1 MERANRSHSLSGA
14 KAGFRGA
21 LLRAAEAGRLCKAGR
36 GAGGWGESRLLI
48 DYHNGIYAFD
58 AGYVRPLLAAIHLIE
73 SEGRAAF
80 VDTAN
85 FEVMPQ
91 ALAALKERG
100 LGPESVDYVILTHI
114 HLDHAG
120 GAGVMMDAF
129 PNAKLVVHPRGAR
142 HMIEP
147 SKLMAGVEGVYGQER
162 ARRMYGKL
170 MPIAAER
177 IIEAHDN
184 TLLRLGSREL
194 LCIDT
199 PGHARHHIAIIDRQ
213 SSGIFTGDTFG
224 ISYREMDV
232 DGRPLIFPTTSP
244 IQFDPDDM
252 RSSIE
257 RMLSFNP
264 DAVYLTH
271 FSRVAPPAALG
282 RKVLDL
288 LDQYVAIAL
297 SASEDGDKTARIRE
311 GLTRLLLDEAHQH
324 GCLLS
329 GAEILDIWH
338 LDLELNAQGLAYWLE
353 AQEAV

>member
-1 MERANRSHSLSGA
+1 MQTP
-14 KAGFRGA
+14 
-21 LLRAAEAGRLCKAGR
+21 
-36 GAGGWGESRLLI
+36 LI

-91 ALAALKERG
+91 ALAALAARG
-100 LGPESVDYVILTHI
+100 LGPENVDYVILTHI

-120 GAGVMMDAF
+120 GAGVMMEAF

-147 SKLMAGVEGVYGQER
+147 TKLMAGVEGVYGQER

-170 MPIAAER
+170 IPIAAER
-177 IIEAHDN
+177 IIEARDN
-184 TLLRLGSREL
+184 TVLKLGSREL
-194 LCIDT
+194 LCIDA
-199 PGHARHHIAIIDRQ
+199 PGHARHHIAIVDRQ
-213 SSGIFTGDTFG
+213 SGGIFTGDTFG
-224 ISYREMDV
+224 ISYRELDV
-232 DGRPLIFPTTSP
+232 DGKPLIFPSSTP
-244 IQFDPDDM
+244 IQFDPDEM
-252 RSSIE
+252 RASIL

-264 DAVYLTH
+264 EAVYLTH
-271 FSRVAPPAALG
+271 FSRLAPPAELG

-288 LDQYVAIAL
+288 LDRYVAIAL
-297 SASEDGDKTARIRE
+297 AASEDEDKTARIRD
-311 GLTRLLLDEAHQH
+311 GLTALLLDEAHRH
-324 GCLLS
+324 GCQLS
-329 GAEILDIWH
+329 DETILDIWH

-353 AQEAV
+353 AQDAA

>member
-1 MERANRSHSLSGA
+1 MTGP
-14 KAGFRGA
+14 
-21 LLRAAEAGRLCKAGR
+21 
-36 GAGGWGESRLLI
+36 LI

-91 ALAALKERG
+91 ALAALAARG

-120 GAGVMMDAF
+120 GAGIMMQAF

-170 MPIAAER
+170 IPIPAAR

-184 TLLRLGSREL
+184 TVLKLGSREL

-199 PGHARHHIAIIDRQ
+199 PGHARHHIAIVDRTTN
-213 SSGIFTGDTFG
+213 GIFTGDTFG

-232 DGRPLIFPTTSP
+232 DGKPLIFPSSTP
-244 IQFDPDDM
+244 IQFDPDEM
-252 RSSIE
+252 RASIE
-257 RMLSFNP
+257 RMLSFDP
-264 DAVYLTH
+264 EAVYLTH
-271 FSRVAPPAALG
+271 FSRLAPPAELG
-282 RKVLDL
+282 RKVLRL
-288 LDQYVAIAL
+288 LDRYVDIAL
-297 SASEDGDKTARIRE
+297 AASAEDDKNAFIRD
-311 GLTRLLLDEAHQH
+311 GLTRLLLDEAHAH
-324 GCLLS
+324 GCRLPDQ
-329 GAEILDIWH
+329 EILDIWH
-338 LDLELNAQGLAYWLE
+338 MDLELNAQGLAYWLE
-353 AQEAV
+353 AQDSA

>member
-1 MERANRSHSLSGA
+1 MSNS
-14 KAGFRGA
+14 
-21 LLRAAEAGRLCKAGR
+21 
-36 GAGGWGESRLLI
+36 LI

-100 LGPESVDYVILTHI
+100 LDAECVDYVILTHI

-120 GAGVMMDAF
+120 GAGVMMNAF

-147 SKLMAGVEGVYGQER
+147 TKLMAGVEGVYGRER
-162 ARRMYGKL
+162 ARKMYGKL
-170 MPIAAER
+170 QPIAADR

-184 TLLRLGSREL
+184 TVLRLGSREL

-224 ISYREMDV
+224 ISYRELDV
-232 DGRPLIFPTTSP
+232 DGQPLIFPTTSP

-252 RSSIE
+252 RRSIE

-271 FSRVAPPAALG
+271 FSRLAPPAELG
-282 RKVLDL
+282 RTVLAL
-288 LDQYVAIAL
+288 LDRYVAIAL
-297 SASEDGDKTARIRE
+297 SASEEEDKTAHIRE
-311 GLTRLLLDEAHQH
+311 GLTKLLLDEAHRH
-324 GCLLS
+324 GCRLS
-329 GAEILDIWH
+329 DAEILDIWH

-353 AQEAV
+353 AGLAPDRTAPVA

>member
-1 MERANRSHSLSGA
+1 MPTP
-14 KAGFRGA
+14 
-21 LLRAAEAGRLCKAGR
+21 
-36 GAGGWGESRLLI
+36 LI

-91 ALAALKERG
+91 ALAALAARG

-120 GAGVMMDAF
+120 GAGVMMEAF

-147 SKLMAGVEGVYGQER
+147 TKLMAGVEGVYGQER

-170 MPIAAER
+170 IPIAAER

-184 TLLRLGSREL
+184 TVLKLGSREL
-194 LCIDT
+194 LCIDA
-199 PGHARHHIAIIDRQ
+199 PGHAKHHIAIVDRQ

-224 ISYREMDV
+224 ISYRELDV
-232 DGRPLIFPTTSP
+232 DGKPLIFPSSTP
-244 IQFDPDDM
+244 IQFDPDEM
-252 RSSIE
+252 RASIE
-257 RMLSFNP
+257 RMLSFSP
-264 DAVYLTH
+264 EAVYLTH
-271 FSRVAPPAALG
+271 FSRLAPPAELG
-282 RKVLDL
+282 RKVLEL
-288 LDQYVAIAL
+288 LDQYVAITLA
-297 SASEDGDKTARIRE
+297 ASEDEDKTARIRE
-311 GLTRLLLDEAHQH
+311 GLTALLLQEAHAH
-324 GCLLS
+324 GCRLS
-329 GAEILDIWH
+329 DAEILDLWH

-353 AQEAV
+353 AQDAA

>member
-1 MERANRSHSLSGA
+1 VTGP
-14 KAGFRGA
+14 
-21 LLRAAEAGRLCKAGR
+21 
-36 GAGGWGESRLLI
+36 LI

-91 ALAALKERG
+91 ALAALAARG

-120 GAGVMMDAF
+120 GAGIMMQAF

-170 MPIAAER
+170 IPIPAAR

-184 TLLRLGSREL
+184 TVLKLGSREL

-199 PGHARHHIAIIDRQ
+199 PGHARHHIAIVDRTTN
-213 SSGIFTGDTFG
+213 GIFTGDTFG

-232 DGRPLIFPTTSP
+232 DGKPLIFPSSTP
-244 IQFDPDDM
+244 IQFDPDEM
-252 RSSIE
+252 RASIE
-257 RMLSFNP
+257 RMLSFDP
-264 DAVYLTH
+264 EAVYLTH
-271 FSRVAPPAALG
+271 FSRLAPPAELG
-282 RKVLDL
+282 RKVLRL
-288 LDQYVAIAL
+288 LDRYVDIAL
-297 SASEDGDKTARIRE
+297 AASAEDDKNAFIRD
-311 GLTRLLLDEAHQH
+311 GLTRLLLDEAHAH
-324 GCLLS
+324 GCRLPDQ
-329 GAEILDIWH
+329 EILDIWH
-338 LDLELNAQGLAYWLE
+338 MDLELNAQGLAYWLE
-353 AQEAV
+353 AQDSA

>member
-1 MERANRSHSLSGA
+1 MNP
-14 KAGFRGA
+14 
-21 LLRAAEAGRLCKAGR
+21 
-36 GAGGWGESRLLI
+36 LI

-58 AGYVRPLLAAIHLIE
+58 AGYMRPLLAAIHLIE
-73 SEGRAAF
+73 SDGRIAF

-91 ALAALKERG
+91 ALAALEALG

-120 GAGVMMDAF
+120 GAGAMMEAF

-147 SKLMAGVEGVYGQER
+147 TKLMAGVEGVYGQER

-170 MPIAAER
+170 IPIAAER
-177 IIEAHDN
+177 IIEARDN
-184 TLLRLGSREL
+184 TVLMLGSREL
-194 LCIDT
+194 LCIDS
-199 PGHARHHIAIIDRQ
+199 PGHARHHIAIVDRQ

-224 ISYREMDV
+224 ISYRELDV
-232 DGRPLIFPTTSP
+232 DGRPLIFPSSSP
-244 IQFDPDDM
+244 IQFDPDAM

-257 RMLSFNP
+257 RMLAFKP

-271 FSRVAPPAALG
+271 FSRLAPPAELG
-282 RKVLDL
+282 REVLRL
-288 LDQYVAIAL
+288 LDRYVAIAL
-297 SASEDGDKTARIRE
+297 ATSADDDKTARIRE
-311 GLTRLLLDEAHQH
+311 GLTTLLLDEARRH
-324 GCLLS
+324 GCRRS
-329 GAEILDIWH
+329 DAEILDIWH

-353 AQEAV
+353 AQDAS

>member
-1 MERANRSHSLSGA
+1 MQSS
-14 KAGFRGA
+14 
-21 LLRAAEAGRLCKAGR
+21 
-36 GAGGWGESRLLI
+36 LI

-58 AGYVRPLLAAIHLIE
+58 AGYMRPLLAAIHMIE
-73 SEGRAAF
+73 SDGRIAF

-85 FEVMPQ
+85 YEVMPQ
-91 ALAALKERG
+91 ALAALAARG

-120 GAGVMMDAF
+120 GAGVMMEAF
-129 PNAKLVVHPRGAR
+129 PDARLVVHPRGAR

-147 SKLMAGVEGVYGQER
+147 TRLMAGVEGVYGRER
-162 ARRMYGKL
+162 ARKMYGKL
-170 MPIAAER
+170 LPIAAGR

-184 TLLRLGSREL
+184 TVLKLGSREL
-194 LCIDT
+194 LCIDS
-199 PGHARHHIAIIDRQ
+199 PGHARHHIAIVDRQ

-224 ISYREMDV
+224 ISYRELDV
-232 DGRPLIFPTTSP
+232 DGRPLIFPSSSP
-244 IQFDPDDM
+244 IQFDPDAM

-271 FSRVAPPAALG
+271 FSRLAPPAELG
-282 RKVLDL
+282 RTVLRM

-297 SASEDGDKTARIRE
+297 AASEDEDKTARIRE
-311 GLTRLLLDEAHQH
+311 RLTTFLLTEARAH
-324 GCLLS
+324 GCRLS
-329 GAEILDIWH
+329 DEEILDIWH

-353 AQEAV
+353 AQETA

>member
-1 MERANRSHSLSGA
+1 MTGP
-14 KAGFRGA
+14 
-21 LLRAAEAGRLCKAGR
+21 
-36 GAGGWGESRLLI
+36 LI

-91 ALAALKERG
+91 ALAALEARG

-120 GAGVMMDAF
+120 GAGVMMQAF

-142 HMIEP
+142 HMSEP
-147 SKLMAGVEGVYGQER
+147 SKLMAGVEGVYGKER
-162 ARRMYGKL
+162 ARRLYGSL
-170 MPIAAER
+170 IPIPAGR

-184 TLLRLGSREL
+184 TLLKLGSREL
-194 LCIDT
+194 LCIDA
-199 PGHARHHIAIIDRQ
+199 PGHAKHHIAIVDRQ

-224 ISYREMDV
+224 ISYRELDV
-232 DGRPLIFPTTSP
+232 DGRPLIMPSSTP
-244 IQFDPDDM
+244 IQFDPDEM
-252 RSSIE
+252 RASIE

-271 FSRVAPPAALG
+271 FSRLAPPAELG
-282 RKVLDL
+282 REVL
-288 LDQYVAIAL
+288 A
-297 SASEDGDKTARIRE
+297 SARPAMSRSRSLPAPRTTRTPRSMT
-311 GLTRLLLDEAHQH
+311 GLKHLLLDAAHAR
-324 GCLLS
+324 GCRLTDQ
-329 GAEILDIWH
+329 EILDIWH

-353 AQEAV
+353 AQDPG

>member
-1 MERANRSHSLSGA
+1 MSG
-14 KAGFRGA
+14 G
-21 LLRAAEAGRLCKAGR
+21 
-36 GAGGWGESRLLI
+36 LI

-73 SEGRAAF
+73 SDGRVAF

-91 ALAALKERG
+91 ALAALAARG
-100 LGPESVDYVILTHI
+100 LGPEAVDYVILTHI

-120 GAGVMMDAF
+120 GAGVMMEAF
-129 PNAKLVVHPRGAR
+129 PNSRLVVHPRGAR

-147 SKLMAGVEGVYGQER
+147 TKLMAGVEGVYGRER

-170 MPIAAER
+170 LPIAAER

-199 PGHARHHIAIIDRQ
+199 PGHAKHHIAIVDRQ

-232 DGRPLIFPTTSP
+232 DGKPLIFPSSTP
-244 IQFDPDDM
+244 IQFDPDEM
-252 RSSIE
+252 RASIK

-271 FSRVAPPAALG
+271 FSRLAPPAEIG
-282 RKVLDL
+282 REVLRL
-288 LDQYVAIAL
+288 LDQYVAITLA
-297 SASEDGDKTARIRE
+297 ASKDEDKTARIRH
-311 GLTRLLLDEAHQH
+311 GLTELLLNEAHTH
-324 GCLLS
+324 GCRL
-329 GAEILDIWH
+329 GDEEILDIWH

-353 AQEAV
+353 SQDAA